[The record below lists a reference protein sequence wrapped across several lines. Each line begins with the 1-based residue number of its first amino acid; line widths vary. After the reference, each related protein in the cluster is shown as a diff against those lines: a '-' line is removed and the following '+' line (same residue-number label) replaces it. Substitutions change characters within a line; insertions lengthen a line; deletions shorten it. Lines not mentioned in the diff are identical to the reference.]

1 MIEEILDSWNS
12 LYIEHPALLH
22 KDEVEII
29 ELDNQALFTNLS
41 FKVEEAIS
49 IPSRELDAF
58 DFWSAISKKNCD
70 GAILVKQDTDLFDLV
85 LVEMKSSF
93 ETEAIYEA
101 KEQIIHSLP
110 KINILLNAID
120 GYSKIKI
127 RKSYGI
133 VVSLSPT
140 DEKLDWIKGQSM
152 LPRNQWSNNTCG
164 LTLFIDRYMNV
175 NSSKWKMNPTLL
187 PNKFDIYYFDSTD
200 AKMTIE
206 LPV

>member
-1 MIEEILDSWNS
+1 MMEEILNSWNS
-12 LYIEHPALLH
+12 LYIEHPALLY
-22 KDEVEII
+22 KDEVEIM

-70 GAILVKQDTDLFDLV
+70 GVVLVKLDIDLFDLV

-93 ETEAIYEA
+93 EAETIYEA

-120 GYSKIKI
+120 CYSKIKI

-133 VVSLSPT
+133 IVSLSPT
-140 DEKLDWIKGQSM
+140 DERLDWIKGQSM
-152 LPRNQWSNNTCG
+152 LPRSQWGNNTCG
-164 LTLFIDRYMNV
+164 LTLFLDRYMNV
-175 NSSKWKMNPTLL
+175 NSSNWRINPTLL
-187 PNKFDIYYFDSTD
+187 PNNFDIYYYDSTG